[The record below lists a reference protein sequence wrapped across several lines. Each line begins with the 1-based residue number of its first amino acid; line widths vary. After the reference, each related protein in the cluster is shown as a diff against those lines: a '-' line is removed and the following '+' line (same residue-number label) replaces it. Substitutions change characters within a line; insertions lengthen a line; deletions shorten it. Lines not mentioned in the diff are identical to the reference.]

1 MNRKEI
7 FNRIE
12 YIVACVSEFA
22 GRFGLSTAQAYAY
35 LRRFSGIDFLID
47 CYEAEHT
54 LSIENAVEDLQ
65 VLCHRN
71 GGRLMS

>member
-1 MNRKEI
+1 MDRKEI

-22 GRFGLSTAQAYAY
+22 ARFGLPTAQAYAY
-35 LRRFSGIDFLID
+35 LRRFSGIDFLIE

-54 LSIENAVEDLQ
+54 LSIDNAVEDLQ
-65 VLCHRN
+65 ILCLRN
-71 GGRLMS
+71 GGQLKL